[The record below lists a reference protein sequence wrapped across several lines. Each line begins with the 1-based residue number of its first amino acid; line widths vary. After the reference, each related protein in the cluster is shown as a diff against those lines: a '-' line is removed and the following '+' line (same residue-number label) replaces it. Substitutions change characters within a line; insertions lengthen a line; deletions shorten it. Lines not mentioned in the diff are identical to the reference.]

1 MSHERADQATS
12 LESHATAPER
22 GLPENDGMRDL
33 REKMHE
39 IRELALSTEETAKRM
54 HGLMVETYQSRNK
67 PLRTRSSAPKPT
79 QDNTPTP
86 VEFHLTSQDKEPS
99 YHPDTNVQ
107 DELDEL
113 LDQETEPILGC
124 KHYKRNVKSAVNM
137 ELQWRKLDDEIR
149 MQPMPEEDF
158 EDESVDTRPSTA
170 DSMEATDS
178 RLSAGLRNL
187 GLTTRSPSQ
196 RRRLPRRVWVGCND
210 CGGRGWTPFHWL
222 GLKCPVCDGYNTNQL
237 TPTGSSDTRFISG
250 LPETALQRQ
259 HDFTGAT
266 VLRSFDDPDLATAAE
281 QPRSDLLAA
290 QSPTRS
296 NNLNPSTPSRSYFL
310 SSSPS
315 SAPSAH
321 SPRSWASSLSP
332 TRLTGLRSST
342 TSSDPDAPPRE
353 TESDY
358 LTLAMAR
365 LDRFGVAPS
374 EFLARV
380 GISPSEF
387 LARLNISPP
396 DFLERFGVSPFDFLQ
411 KVGRSLS
418 PMRHYLESLD
428 RDARERVGK
437 AGERMGEVMAGLTEG
452 GRWSRRDVAEGME
465 RWETYWRNE
474 GQREEEKRGRKRRAS
489 SGDGEVDGETGMGFW
504 GGEEEEGSEEGTEEG
519 SEEGESESESGSEG
533 EEEGEEESTHDQVR
547 IDIIVRF
554 HPSHSFHVP
563 SLPLLTTPKRPPSTL
578 LSLPTRLLHLFLP
591 TGYPHSVTPDYLPYQ
606 TYDSLQAF
614 TSSIASLLSS
624 RAVLSTLGVG
634 DASASPTL
642 AILLSILQDSLGRVT
657 TILFAHRLG
666 NALEPECKFYRL
678 AADVFNDVAMVLEC
692 LSPAFPRTGR
702 VAVLAGASALKALCG
717 VAAGSSKASLSA
729 HFARWGNLAEL
740 NAKDS
745 SQETVISLVG
755 MLVGGAVV
763 GYVREGTA
771 TWVVLLGLLGAHLW
785 LNWMAVKS
793 VRLGTL
799 NRQRAGVVFGGW
811 TEGGRVLG
819 PEEVRGRERVF
830 ERDGVI
836 RGLDGRILGWA
847 SIGLSFEEFLGR
859 VGMARGQGQHAFD
872 IGRSVI
878 DGIGV
883 GNEGS
888 QQRYLIHLD
897 IGSRHCFITLE
908 KSSVVRDQLHAWFTA
923 YRALQLLGR
932 GVPLEHGDGDQQ
944 VKGKSTTDA
953 NGLVGQATASELL
966 RAAQEYVGG
975 EFPTLMSRLEDA
987 GWDLKTG
994 ALETRRGIRFARVR

>member
-1 MSHERADQATS
+1 MSHEEQ
-12 LESHATAPER
+12 TAPAMSDER
-22 GLPENDGMRDL
+22 PVTPMGSLPENDGMRDL

-39 IRELALSTEETAKRM
+39 IRKLALSTEETARQM
-54 HGLMVETYQSRNK
+54 HALMTEAYETRNK
-67 PLRTRSSAPKPT
+67 RLVRTKSAVQTKSEE
-79 QDNTPTP
+79 P
-86 VEFHLTSQDKEPS
+86 VMTADFLLTDEDKEPS

-113 LDQETEPILGC
+113 LDQETETILGC
-124 KHYKRNVKSAVNM
+124 KHYRRNVKSAVNM

-149 MQPMPEEDF
+149 LQPMPEEDF
-158 EDESVDTRPSTA
+158 VDEPSDDRPGTP
-170 DSMEATDS
+170 DSLDNTDS
-178 RLSAGLRNL
+178 RLSAGLGSLR
-187 GLTTRSPSQ
+187 LTNRARSQTR
-196 RRRLPRRVWVGCND
+196 RVPRRVWVGCND

-222 GLKCPVCDGYNTNQL
+222 GLKCPICDGYNTNQL
-237 TPTGSSDTRFISG
+237 TPTGSSDTRFVAD
-250 LPETALQRQ
+250 LPNTALQRQ

-266 VLRSFDDPDLATAAE
+266 VLRSFDDPDLPEVAN

-296 NNLNPSTPSRSYFL
+296 THLNPSTPSRSYFL

-315 SAPSAH
+315 SAPS
-321 SPRSWASSLSP
+321 PRSWASSLSP
-332 TRLTGLRSST
+332 TRLTALRSST
-342 TSSDPDAPPRE
+342 TSSDPDAAPRE

-474 GQREEEKRGRKRRAS
+474 GRKEGERRGRRRRESGAGEEEGEREEE
-489 SGDGEVDGETGMGFW
+489 MGFW
-504 GGEEEEGSEEGTEEG
+504 GGENEDDDEGSDDQG
-519 SEEGESESESGSEG
+519 SEGGEESESDSEAEDEV
-533 EEEGEEESTHDQVR
+533 EEEAP
-547 IDIIVRF
+547 F
-554 HPSHSFHVP
+554 HLFYTIFTNILS
-563 SLPLLTTPKRPPSTL
+563 KPPPTLSTL
-578 LSLPTRLLHLFLP
+578 TSTLITIFLP
-591 TGYPHSVTPDYLPYQ
+591 TGYPHSVTADYTPYQ
-606 TYDSLQAF
+606 IYDSLQAF
-614 TSSIASLLSS
+614 TSSIAGLLSS

-657 TILFAHRLG
+657 TIVFAHRLG
-666 NALEPECKFYRL
+666 TALEPECKMYRL

-702 VAVLAGASALKALCG
+702 VVVLATASALKALCG

-755 MLVGGAVV
+755 MLVGGVVV
-763 GYVREGTA
+763 GWVPQGRG
-771 TWVVLLGLLGAHLW
+771 TWVVLLGLLAGHLW
-785 LNWMAVKS
+785 LNWMAVRS
-793 VRLGTL
+793 VRMRTL
-799 NRQRAGVVFGGW
+799 NRQRWGIVLAEW
-811 TEGGRVLG
+811 MQRGRVLG
-819 PEEVRGRERVF
+819 PEQVGVRERVF
-830 ERDGVI
+830 ERDGVV
-836 RGLDGRILGWA
+836 RDGNGHVMGWA
-847 SIGLSFEEFLGR
+847 SIGLSFEEYLLRAGGGKGR
-859 VGMARGQGQHAFD
+859 GDLAFNVRHSLMD
-872 IGRSVI
+872 GIESIGR
-878 DGIGV
+878 
-883 GNEGS
+883 GNQGS
-888 QQRYLIHLD
+888 QRRYLLHLD
-897 IGSRHCFITLE
+897 IGSRHCFIALE
-908 KSSVVRDQLHAWFTA
+908 KSSTVRDQLLAWFAA
-923 YRALQLLGR
+923 YRALQLLRRGESIGGIGR
-932 GVPLEHGDGDQQ
+932 GIDHGGKEKPVTDVDG
-944 VKGKSTTDA
+944 SAWLDA
-953 NGLVGQATASELL
+953 MSDLVRE
-966 RAAQEYVGG
+966 AQDYADG
-975 EFPTLMSRLEDA
+975 EFSTLEKRLEEA

-994 ALETRRGIRFARVR
+994 ALETRRGIRFAMMQ